1 MRTIKTNAD
10 GWDCVPELKEV
21 ADILEGLR
29 EEKYEIDNCV
39 RKTSLNDMVTRLKDQ
54 LEKALDE
61 LEYIDTGVE
70 YKTVDLYAN
79 KSDYDD

>member
-1 MRTIKTNAD
+1 MRTIKTNTD

-39 RKTSLNDMVTRLKDQ
+39 RKTSLTNMVTQ
-54 LEKALDE
+54 LREQLQKALDE
-61 LEYIDTGVE
+61 LEYIDIDVE
-70 YKTVDLYAN
+70 YKTVY
-79 KSDYDD
+79 DYD

>member
-1 MRTIKTNAD
+1 MRTIKTDTD

-39 RKTSLNDMVTRLKDQ
+39 RKSSVEGIVTQLKEQ
-54 LEKALDE
+54 LQKALDE
-61 LEYIDTGVE
+61 LEYIDTDVE
-70 YKTVDLYAN
+70 YETVDLYAN

>member
-1 MRTIKTNAD
+1 MRTIKTNTD

-39 RKTSLNDMVTRLKDQ
+39 RKTSLNDMVTQLKDQ
-54 LEKALDE
+54 LQKALDE

-70 YKTVDLYAN
+70 YKTVY
-79 KSDYDD
+79 DYD

>member
-1 MRTIKTNAD
+1 MRTIKTNTD

-39 RKTSLNDMVTRLKDQ
+39 RKTSLTNMVTQ
-54 LEKALDE
+54 LREQLHKALDE
-61 LEYIDTGVE
+61 LEYIDIDVE
-70 YKTVDLYAN
+70 YKTVY
-79 KSDYDD
+79 DYD